1 MLKFSTI
8 FLLIALSFIL
18 SSCTGLKK
26 KALAFYVNKN
36 KDGVVRSD
44 QLIWKDVPKP
54 YVKKQHDVLD
64 GFWLNEEK
72 GSSISYFSSCSDIPR
87 SLKAFQISSY
97 PSDLKY
103 KILKRIKDKDFLYSL
118 LGVQVDSH
126 RQQKTFQTYI
136 AIHSLRKKNCFFNLN
151 LVAPSL
157 KVFQEEEET
166 FQQFIQHFKPL

>member
-1 MLKFSTI
+1 MSKFSTI
-8 FLLIALSFIL
+8 FLLIALSLSL

-26 KALAFYVNKN
+26 KALNFYVNKK
-36 KDGVVRSD
+36 KDVGIRSD
-44 QLIWKDVPKP
+44 QLTWKEAPKP
-54 YVKKQHDVLD
+54 YVKKQHDTLD

-103 KILKRIKDKDFLYSL
+103 KILNRMKDKDFFYSL

-126 RQQKTFQTYI
+126 SQQKTFQTYI
-136 AIHSLRKKNCFFNLN
+136 AIYSLRKKTCFFNLN

-157 KVFQEEEET
+157 KVFQEEEEN
-166 FQQFIQHFKPL
+166 FKQFIQHFKPL